1 MTART
6 HRLRRSPRLLAPGL
20 AFLATLISLPGAAV
34 NVPDVPLQSG
44 AAYPPANIRFIL
56 DDSGSMEW
64 DFMPGASSAAE
75 SRPTSPVDVKLNAY
89 TRNTLSYNPSITY
102 QPWIKADNTRYT
114 TGRRT
119 RARTATTACRPADD
133 QPGRAAAPRARST
146 RRRKARRTWRRLQ
159 SY

>member
-6 HRLRRSPRLLAPGL
+6 HRLRRTPRLLAPGL

-64 DFMPGASSAAE
+64 DFMPGAQQFQRSACNDAGQH
-75 SRPTSPVDVKLNAY
+75 RPQRLSAQHAVLQPLDHLPAVDQGRQHALHHGPVL
-89 TRNTLSYNPSITY
+89 
-102 QPWIKADNTRYT
+102 
-114 TGRRT
+114 
-119 RARTATTACRPADD
+119 
-133 QPGRAAAPRARST
+133 
-146 RRRKARRTWRRLQ
+146 RKRVEP
-159 SY
+159 